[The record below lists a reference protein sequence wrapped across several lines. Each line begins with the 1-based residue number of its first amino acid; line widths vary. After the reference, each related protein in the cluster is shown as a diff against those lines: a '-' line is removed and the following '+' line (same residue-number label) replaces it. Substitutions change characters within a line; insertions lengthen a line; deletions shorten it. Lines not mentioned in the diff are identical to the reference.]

1 MALDIRFLSILGILM
16 RYIIK
21 LSCLRWDTVYNIHA
35 IPKSDSLVRWE
46 SLWSQTDCV
55 YFKLK
60 SVRRLLCQ
68 IKYIY
73 RNYDYL
79 IKIENG

>member
-1 MALDIRFLSILGILM
+1 MWYKIELS
-16 RYIIK
+16 
-21 LSCLRWDTVYNIHA
+21 SSQWDTVYNIHA
-35 IPKSDSLVRWE
+35 IPKSDNLVRWE
-46 SLWSQTDCV
+46 SLWSQTNCA

-60 SVRRLLCQ
+60 GVRRLLCQ
-68 IKYIY
+68 VKYIY